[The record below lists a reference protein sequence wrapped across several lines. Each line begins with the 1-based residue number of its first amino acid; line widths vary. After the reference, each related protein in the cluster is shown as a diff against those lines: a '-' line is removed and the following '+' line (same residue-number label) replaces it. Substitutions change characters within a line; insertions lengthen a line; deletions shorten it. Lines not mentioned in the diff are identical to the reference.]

1 MGGDM
6 KILIQRVKKASVT
19 IEGKLISQIGDG
31 LLIFLGISHSDT
43 INQVEYLAKKCIN
56 LRIFEDENGKM
67 NLRVK
72 DIDGEILL
80 VSQFT
85 LYADCSKGN
94 RPSFTNSAEPE
105 IAEKLYVEFAD
116 ELNKNGIKP
125 KLGIFGALME
135 VELVN
140 FGPATFILER

>member
-1 MGGDM
+1 M

-19 IEGKLISQIGDG
+19 IEGKLISKIGDG
-31 LLIFLGISHSDT
+31 LLIFLGISQSDT

-67 NLRVK
+67 NMSVR
-72 DIDGEILL
+72 DIGGEILV

>member
-1 MGGDM
+1 M
-6 KILIQRVKKASVT
+6 KVLVQRVKRCSVT
-19 IEGKLISQIGDG
+19 VNGELISQIGNG
-31 LLIFLGISHSDT
+31 LLLFLGISHSDT
-43 INQVEYLAKKCIN
+43 DKQVEYLAKKCVN

-67 NLRVK
+67 NLSIK
-72 DIDGEILL
+72 DVGGKILL

-85 LYADCSKGN
+85 LYADCKKGN
-94 RPSFTNSAEPE
+94 RPSFTDSAEPE
-105 IAEKLYVEFAD
+105 IAKKLYNKFGE
-116 ELNKNGIKP
+116 ELEKNGIKT

>member
-1 MGGDM
+1 M

-19 IEGKLISQIGDG
+19 VEGKLISKIGDG
-31 LLIFLGISHSDT
+31 LLIFLGISRTDNISQ
-43 INQVEYLAKKCIN
+43 IEYLAKKCLN

-67 NLRVK
+67 NLSVK
-72 DIDGEILL
+72 DIGGEILV

-85 LYADCSKGN
+85 LYADCKKGN
-94 RPSFTNSAEPE
+94 RPSFSNSAEPD

-116 ELNKNGIKP
+116 ELNRNGIKP

>member
-1 MGGDM
+1 M
-6 KILIQRVKKASVT
+6 KVLVQRVKKASVT
-19 IEGKLISQIGDG
+19 VEGKLISQIGDG
-31 LLIFLGISHSDT
+31 LLIFLGISRTDNISQ
-43 INQVEYLAKKCIN
+43 IEYLVKKCLN

-67 NLRVK
+67 NLSVK

-85 LYADCSKGN
+85 LYADCKKGN
-94 RPSFTNSAEPE
+94 RPSFTDSAEPE

>member
-1 MGGDM
+1 M
-6 KILIQRVKKASVT
+6 KILIQRVKKALVT
-19 IEGKLISQIGDG
+19 VEGKLISKIGDG
-31 LLIFLGISHSDT
+31 LLVFLGISRTDNISQ
-43 INQVEYLAKKCIN
+43 IEYLAKKCLN

-67 NLRVK
+67 NLSVK

-85 LYADCSKGN
+85 LYADCKKGN
-94 RPSFTNSAEPE
+94 RPSFTDSAEPD
-105 IAEKLYVEFAD
+105 IAEKLYVEFAE
-116 ELNKNGIKP
+116 ELNRNGIKP